1 MKKKVLDDLKVNLPF
16 LSPTETKLARLI
28 LDDPKKVISC
38 SMAELSALANVSQGS
53 ICNFAKKFAG
63 CGFSDLKLQIA
74 SELSHYE
81 PQPLSVAEESD
92 GVREVLKKTVRNHIS
107 ALENTILAN
116 SEEVLAS
123 AADKILHAGRVE
135 IYGVYRSA
143 AMASNI
149 YYKLLVLGIPAS
161 FVGDTLSCAVS
172 ASMLER
178 DCVIIAVSSSGT
190 TKDVTDA
197 VKLAKSRGVPIICIT
212 SNKNSP
218 LAQLSDDVLVSP
230 SGGNSVEGQDN
241 EVRIAQMTLFDAL
254 CSYLLT
260 RIDKDGSRYL
270 GLRDILNSH
279 RVND

>member
-1 MKKKVLDDLKVNLPF
+1 MKKKILDDLKVNLPF

-107 ALENTILAN
+107 AMENTVLAN

-123 AADKILHAGRVE
+123 AAEKILHAGRVE

-190 TKDVTDA
+190 TH
-197 VKLAKSRGVPIICIT
+197 
-212 SNKNSP
+212 
-218 LAQLSDDVLVSP
+218 
-230 SGGNSVEGQDN
+230 GGGGGK
-241 EVRIAQMTLFDAL
+241 F
-254 CSYLLT
+254 
-260 RIDKDGSRYL
+260 
-270 GLRDILNSH
+270 
-279 RVND
+279 